1 MRIRE
6 ATRADVPAIVAM
18 LADDALGRA
27 REQATD
33 PLPDSYWRAWDG
45 IERDPNNRLIVAER
59 DGQVIGCL
67 QLTFIPGLSHRG
79 AERAQIESVRVSSAI
94 RGGGI
99 GRQLIEHAI
108 AEARKHGSRLVQLTT
123 DKTRADAQRF
133 YVELGFK
140 ASHEGMKLA
149 LD

>member
-1 MRIRE
+1 MRIRD

-33 PLPDSYWRAWDG
+33 PLPESYCRAWDG
-45 IERDPNNRLIVAER
+45 IARDPNNRLIVAER

-99 GRQLIEHAI
+99 GRQLIEYAI
-108 AEARKHGSRLVQLTT
+108 AEARKHGSRMVQLIPGARGS
-123 DKTRADAQRF
+123 DSW
-133 YVELGFK
+133 GIPK
-140 ASHEGMKLA
+140 AGGA
-149 LD
+149 